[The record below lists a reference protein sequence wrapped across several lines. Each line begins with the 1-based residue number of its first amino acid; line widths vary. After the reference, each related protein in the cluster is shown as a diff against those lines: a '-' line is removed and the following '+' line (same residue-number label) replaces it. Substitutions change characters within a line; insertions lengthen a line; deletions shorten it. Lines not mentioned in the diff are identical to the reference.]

1 MFKFL
6 KNLLQFQKFVPIW
19 YYISGTGWVF
29 MRKTQK
35 IDENKSSLYQRSI
48 NLLEDDPLEE
58 IFALNLGDFV
68 TEHLINPEFAQK
80 ISQSAKVKKDKKES
94 LKDQLKELI
103 SIYSI
108 DNTLSLLGFENN
120 EDFVIYNS
128 IAKTVKLMLSLVECN
143 IFLAKKNEPL
153 HHKGSSDEELSNDN
167 ITDYINEVMK
177 SEEEKVIEKDG
188 LQISLFPMKNNFEC
202 IGVIEIIRKIERP
215 LEFEYADLIQNMAG
229 LFVTSLGLQKLI
241 DEVKRILLIE
251 NVSILEL
258 QNLRA
263 QLTAIIGDLGDQQ
276 QSFVE
281 KLAYASDLKGQYQR
295 SHSNNC
301 AQLSKEICNHM
312 GLNEKTTDLIYY
324 AGLLQNI
331 GKITLSEE
339 IFTKK
344 DKLTAQEWEEL
355 KNSPNAGVDLLMNI
369 NFMSEVVPY
378 INYQQERY
386 NGKGYPEG
394 LSGNSIP
401 LGSRIIALAGAY
413 CALTQ
418 DRAHRKAL
426 SNEEALEILKQESG
440 TKWDPNIV
448 DVLVEIKSKK
458 A

>member
-1 MFKFL
+1 MMSKTE
-6 KNLLQFQKFVPIW
+6 KNK
-19 YYISGTGWVF
+19 
-29 MRKTQK
+29 
-35 IDENKSSLYQRSI
+35 ENNTSVYTRSI

-58 IFALNLGDFV
+58 IFALNLGDFL
-68 TEHLINPEFAQK
+68 TEQLITPELANK
-80 ISQSAKVKKDKKES
+80 ISKKKADKDKKES
-94 LKDQLKELI
+94 LKEQLKELI

-128 IAKTVKLMLSLVECN
+128 IAKTIKLMLNLVECN
-143 IFLAKKNEPL
+143 IFLAKKGCPL
-153 HHKGSSDEELSNDN
+153 RHAGSSDETLIEN
-167 ITDYINEVMK
+167 ISDYIKNVMNNETEHVFD
-177 SEEEKVIEKDG
+177 KDDM
-188 LQISLFPMKNNFEC
+188 QFSLFPMKNNFEC
-202 IGVIEIIRKIERP
+202 IGVIEIIRKVERP
-215 LEFEYADLIQNMAG
+215 LEFEYADLIQHMAG

-241 DEVKRILLIE
+241 DEVNRLINQE
-251 NVSILEL
+251 SVSTMEL

-281 KLAYASDLKGQYQR
+281 KLAYAADLKGQYKR
-295 SHSNNC
+295 SHSNEC
-301 AQLSKEICNHM
+301 AELSREICNHL

-339 IFTKK
+339 LFTKK
-344 DKLTAQEWEEL
+344 DKLTDAEWNEL
-355 KNSPNAGVDLLMNI
+355 KNSPNVGVDLLMNI

-413 CALTQ
+413 CALVQ
-418 DRAHRKAL
+418 DRAHRKAKT
-426 SNEEALEILKQESG
+426 NEEALQILKEEAG
-440 TKWDPNIV
+440 IKWDPKIV
-448 DVLVEIKSKK
+448 EVLIEIKK
-458 A
+458 

>member
-1 MFKFL
+1 MYKIVKKRFSFYFL
-6 KNLLQFQKFVPIW
+6 CRYAIIYTAQD
-19 YYISGTGWVF
+19 WVF
-29 MRKTQK
+29 MSKAEK
-35 IDENKSSLYQRSI
+35 ISANKDNSLYTRSI

-58 IFALNLGDFV
+58 IFALNLGDFL
-68 TEHLINPEFAQK
+68 TEHLINPEFAGK
-80 ISQSAKVKKDKKES
+80 ISKKAKEKDKKES
-94 LKDQLKELI
+94 LKAQLSELI
-103 SIYSI
+103 AIYSI

-120 EDFVIYNS
+120 QDFVIYNS
-128 IAKTVKLMLSLVECN
+128 IAKTIKLMLNLVECN
-143 IFLAKKNEPL
+143 IFLCKKNSPL
-153 HHKGSSDEELSNDN
+153 AHVGSSDEEISDEN
-167 ITDYINEVMK
+167 ITDYIKEVMK
-177 SEEEKVIEKDG
+177 AESEKDFVKNEM
-188 LQISLFPMKNNFEC
+188 QFSLFPMKNNFEC
-202 IGVIEIIRKIERP
+202 IGVIEIVRKIERP

-229 LFVTSLGLQKLI
+229 LFVTSLGIQKLI
-241 DEVKRILLIE
+241 DEVKRII
-251 NVSILEL
+251 NNDSVTTLEL

-263 QLTAIIGDLGDQQ
+263 QLTSIIGDLGDQQ

-281 KLAYASDLKGQYQR
+281 KLAYAVDLKGQYKR
-295 SHSNNC
+295 SHSNEC
-301 AQLSKEICNHM
+301 ANLSREICEHM

-339 IFTKK
+339 LFTKK
-344 DKLTAQEWEEL
+344 EKLTELEWNEL
-355 KNSPNAGVDLLMNI
+355 KSSPNVGVDLLMNI

-426 SNEEALEILKQESG
+426 SNEEALEILKKEAG
-440 TKWDPNIV
+440 IKWDPNIV
-448 DVLVEIKSKK
+448 DILMKIKS
-458 A
+458 

>member
-1 MFKFL
+1 MEEK
-6 KNLLQFQKFVPIW
+6 KSNEDI
-19 YYISGTGWVF
+19 
-29 MRKTQK
+29 
-35 IDENKSSLYQRSI
+35 NSSLYTRDI

-58 IFALNLGDFV
+58 IFALNLGDFL
-68 TEHLINPEFAQK
+68 TEQLITPEFADK
-80 ISQSAKVKKDKKES
+80 ISKKAIKKDNKDKKEK
-94 LKDQLKELI
+94 LKEQLGELI

-128 IAKTVKLMLSLVECN
+128 IAKTIKLMLNLVECN
-143 IFLAKKNEPL
+143 IFLAKKGEQL
-153 HHKGSSDEELSNDN
+153 RHCGSSDEEINNDN
-167 ITDYINEVMK
+167 ISDAVVEVMK
-177 SEEEKVIEKDG
+177 KEKEKVFEDDE
-188 LQISLFPMKNNFEC
+188 LQYSLFPMKNNFEC
-202 IGVIEIIRKIERP
+202 IGVIEVIRKVERP
-215 LEFEYADLIQNMAG
+215 LEFEYADLIQNMAS
-229 LFVTSLGLQKLI
+229 LFVTSLGIQKLI
-241 DEVKRILLIE
+241 DEVKRLIAQE
-251 NVSILEL
+251 NVATLEL

-281 KLAYASDLKGQYQR
+281 KLAYAADLKGQYKR
-295 SHSNNC
+295 DHSNEC
-301 AQLSKEICNHM
+301 ANLSKEICTHL

-339 IFTKK
+339 LFTKK
-344 DKLTAQEWEEL
+344 DKLTPEEWDKL
-355 KNSPNAGVDLLMNI
+355 KKSPNAGVDLLMNI

-401 LGSRIIALAGAY
+401 LGSRIIAVASAY

-426 SNEEALEILKQESG
+426 SNTEALEILKKEAGS
-440 TKWDPNIV
+440 KWDPSIV
-448 DVLVEIKSKK
+448 DVLVEIKS
-458 A
+458 

>member
-1 MFKFL
+1 MGKTN
-6 KNLLQFQKFVPIW
+6 KN
-19 YYISGTGWVF
+19 SS
-29 MRKTQK
+29 
-35 IDENKSSLYQRSI
+35 NKDSSVYTRNI

-58 IFALNLGDFV
+58 IFALNMGDFFA
-68 TEHLINPEFAQK
+68 EHLITPEFAQK
-80 ISQSAKVKKDKKES
+80 ISKKAHEKDKKES
-94 LKDQLKELI
+94 LKAQLKELI

-128 IAKTVKLMLSLVECN
+128 IAKTIKLMLNLVECN
-143 IFLAKKNEPL
+143 IFLAKKHSPL
-153 HHKGSSDEELSNDN
+153 RHAGSSEENLSQGE
-167 ITDYINEVMK
+167 IAPYIKEVM
-177 SEEEKVIEKDG
+177 EKETETVLEKDEM
-188 LQISLFPMKNNFEC
+188 QFSLFPMKNNFEC
-202 IGVIEIIRKIERP
+202 IGVIEVIRKIERP
-215 LEFEYADLIQNMAG
+215 LEFEYADLISHMAG

-241 DEVKRILLIE
+241 DEVSRLISQE
-251 NVSILEL
+251 NVALLEL

-281 KLAYASDLKGQYQR
+281 KLAYAADLKGQYKR
-295 SHSNNC
+295 SHSNEC
-301 AQLSKEICNHM
+301 AQLSREICNRM

-344 DKLTAQEWEEL
+344 EKLTKEEWDEL

-426 SNEEALEILKQESG
+426 SSKEALEILKKEAG
-440 TKWDPNIV
+440 TKWDPKIV
-448 DVLVEIKSKK
+448 DVLVEIKKES
-458 A
+458 

>member
-1 MFKFL
+1 M
-6 KNLLQFQKFVPIW
+6 
-19 YYISGTGWVF
+19 S
-29 MRKTQK
+29 KTK
-35 IDENKSSLYQRSI
+35 KSKANNDASLYTRNI

-58 IFALNLGDFV
+58 IFALNLGDFL
-68 TEHLINPEFAQK
+68 TEHLINPEFANK
-80 ISQSAKVKKDKKES
+80 ISQKAREKDKKES
-94 LKDQLKELI
+94 LKEQLKELI

-128 IAKTVKLMLSLVECN
+128 IAKTIKLMLNLVECN
-143 IFLAKKNEPL
+143 IFLAKKDAPL
-153 HHKGSSDEELSNDN
+153 CHAGSSDEQISDDN
-167 ITDYINEVMK
+167 ITDYIKEVM
-177 SEEEKVIEKDG
+177 EGEIEHVFEKDEM
-188 LQISLFPMKNNFEC
+188 QFSLFPMKNNFEC
-202 IGVIEIIRKIERP
+202 IGVIEIIRKKERP

-241 DEVKRILLIE
+241 DEVKRL
-251 NVSILEL
+251 VSDESVATLEL

-281 KLAYASDLKGQYQR
+281 KLAYASDLKGQYKR
-295 SHSNNC
+295 SHSNEC
-301 AQLSKEICNHM
+301 AELSREICNHL

-339 IFTKK
+339 LFTKK
-344 DKLTAQEWEEL
+344 DKLTDSEWNEL
-355 KNSPNAGVDLLMNI
+355 KNSPNVGVDLLMNI

-418 DRAHRKAL
+418 DRAHRKAKT
-426 SNEEALEILKQESG
+426 NKEALDILKQEAG
-440 TKWDPNIV
+440 IKWDPKIV
-448 DVLVEIKSKK
+448 DVLIEIKSK
-458 A
+458 

>member
-1 MFKFL
+1 M
-6 KNLLQFQKFVPIW
+6 
-19 YYISGTGWVF
+19 S
-29 MRKTQK
+29 KT
-35 IDENKSSLYQRSI
+35 NKTRTQNSSSVYTRNI

-58 IFALNLGDFV
+58 IFALNLGDFF
-68 TEHLINPEFAQK
+68 TEQLINPELVDK
-80 ISQSAKVKKDKKES
+80 ISKKVKDKDKKKS
-94 LKDQLKELI
+94 LKAQLSELI

-128 IAKTVKLMLSLVECN
+128 IAKTIKLMLNLVECN
-143 IFLAKKNEPL
+143 IFLAKKGEPL
-153 HHKGSSDEELSNDN
+153 CHAGSSDEELSDDN
-167 ITDYINEVMK
+167 ISDYIKEVMQK
-177 SEEEKVIEKDG
+177 EEEYCFEKDEM
-188 LQISLFPMKNNFEC
+188 QFSIFPMKNNFEC
-202 IGVIEIIRKIERP
+202 IGVIEVIRKIERP

-229 LFVTSLGLQKLI
+229 LFVTSMGLQKLI
-241 DEVKRILLIE
+241 DEVKRLVALE
-251 NVSILEL
+251 NVSTLEL

-276 QSFVE
+276 QTFVE
-281 KLAYASDLKGQYQR
+281 KLAYAVDLKGQYKR
-295 SHSNNC
+295 SHSNEC
-301 AQLSKEICNHM
+301 ANLSREICERL

-339 IFTKK
+339 LFTKK
-344 DKLTAQEWEEL
+344 DKLTDAEWNEL
-355 KNSPNAGVDLLMNI
+355 KNHPNIGVDLLMNI

-378 INYQQERY
+378 INYQEERY

-394 LSGNSIP
+394 LKGNSIP

-426 SNEEALEILKQESG
+426 SNAEALEIIKKESG
-440 TKWDPNIV
+440 TKWDPKIV
-448 DVLVEIKSKK
+448 DVLVEIKK
-458 A
+458 

>member
-1 MFKFL
+1 MSKSKKVKQQNNASMF
-6 KNLLQFQKFVPIW
+6 
-19 YYISGTGWVF
+19 T
-29 MRKTQK
+29 
-35 IDENKSSLYQRSI
+35 RSI

-58 IFALNLGDFV
+58 IFALNLGDFF
-68 TEHLINPEFAQK
+68 TEHLINQEFVEK
-80 ISQSAKVKKDKKES
+80 ISKKAKEKDKKGQ
-94 LKDQLKELI
+94 LKEQLKELI

-120 EDFVIYNS
+120 QDFVIYNS
-128 IAKTVKLMLSLVECN
+128 IAKTIKLMLNLVECN
-143 IFLAKKNEPL
+143 IFLAAKNSPL
-153 HHKGSSDEELSNDN
+153 RHAGSSDEELSKGEVAS
-167 ITDYINEVMK
+167 YIKNVM
-177 SEEEKVIEKDG
+177 EKEQEFVFEKDG
-188 LQISLFPMKNNFEC
+188 MQFSLFPMKNNFEC
-202 IGVIEIIRKIERP
+202 IGVIEIVRKVERP
-215 LEFEYADLIQNMAG
+215 LEFEYADLIQNTAG

-241 DEVKRILLIE
+241 DEVKRLINDD
-251 NVSILEL
+251 NVSTLEL

-281 KLAYASDLKGQYQR
+281 KLAYAVDLKGQYKR
-295 SHSNNC
+295 SHSTEC
-301 AQLSKEICNHM
+301 AKLSREICNHL

-339 IFTKK
+339 LFTKK
-344 DKLTAQEWEEL
+344 DKLTELEWNEL
-355 KNSPNAGVDLLMNI
+355 KSSPNAGVDLLMNI

-426 SNEEALEILKQESG
+426 SNKEALEVIKNEAG
-440 TKWDPNIV
+440 TKWDPKIV
-448 DVLVEIKSKK
+448 DVLLEIKQEK
-458 A
+458 

>member
-1 MFKFL
+1 M
-6 KNLLQFQKFVPIW
+6 N
-19 YYISGTGWVF
+19 T
-29 MRKTQK
+29 RK
-35 IDENKSSLYQRSI
+35 DDANNSSMYTRSI
-48 NLLEDDPLEE
+48 NLIEDDPLEE
-58 IFALNLGDFV
+58 IFALNLGDFL
-68 TEHLINPEFAQK
+68 TEQLINPELVEK
-80 ISQSAKVKKDKKES
+80 ISKKAKEKDKRNS
-94 LKDQLKELI
+94 LKAQLFELI

-120 EDFVIYNS
+120 EDFIIYNS
-128 IAKTVKLMLSLVECN
+128 IAKTIKLILNLAECN
-143 IFLAKKNEPL
+143 IFLSKKGEAL
-153 HHKGSSDEELSNDN
+153 RLAGVSDESITEL
-167 ITDYINEVMK
+167 EVSEKIKNAMEK
-177 SEEEKVIEKDG
+177 EEEIVYEENDF
-188 LQISLFPMKNNFEC
+188 QYSLFPMKNNFEC
-202 IGVIEIIRKIERP
+202 IGVIEVVRRAERP

-241 DEVKRILLIE
+241 EQVKRIA
-251 NVSILEL
+251 SIDDIATLEL

-281 KLAYASDLKGQYQR
+281 KLAYASDLKGQYKR
-295 SHSNNC
+295 THSMEC
-301 AQLSKEICNHM
+301 AELSREICNQL
-312 GLNEKTTDLIYY
+312 GLNEKTTDLVYY

-339 IFTKK
+339 LLNKK
-344 DKLTAQEWEEL
+344 EKLSQEEWEQL
-355 KNSPNAGVDLLMNI
+355 KKSPNAGVDLLMNI

-394 LSGNSIP
+394 LKGDSIP

-426 SNEEALEILKQESG
+426 SNEEALKVIKEESG
-440 TKWDPNIV
+440 IKWDPKIV
-448 DVLVEIKSKK
+448 DVLVKIKSDIK
-458 A
+458 

>member
-1 MFKFL
+1 MNAK
-6 KNLLQFQKFVPIW
+6 KDSAN
-19 YYISGTGWVF
+19 T
-29 MRKTQK
+29 
-35 IDENKSSLYQRSI
+35 SSMYTRSI
-48 NLLEDDPLEE
+48 NLIEDDPLEE
-58 IFALNLGDFV
+58 IFALNLGDFL
-68 TEHLINPEFAQK
+68 TEQLISPELVQK
-80 ISQSAKVKKDKKES
+80 ISKKAKEKDKRKS
-94 LKDQLKELI
+94 LKEQLFELI

-128 IAKTVKLMLSLVECN
+128 IAKTIKLILNLSECN
-143 IFLAKKNEPL
+143 IFLCKKNEPL
-153 HHKGSSDEELSNDN
+153 RLAGVSEGD
-167 ITDYINEVMK
+167 ITENEPADYIKDVMK
-177 SEEEKVIEKDG
+177 KEAEAVFEKDDY
-188 LQISLFPMKNNFEC
+188 QYSLFPMKNNFEC
-202 IGVIEIIRKIERP
+202 IGVIEVIRKKERP

-241 DEVKRILLIE
+241 EQVKRIA
-251 NVSILEL
+251 SIDDIATLEL

-281 KLAYASDLKGQYQR
+281 KLAYASDLKGQYKR
-295 SHSNNC
+295 THSMEC
-301 AQLSKEICNHM
+301 AELSREICDHL
-312 GLNEKTTDLIYY
+312 GLNEKTTDLVYY

-339 IFTKK
+339 IFNKK
-344 DKLTAQEWEEL
+344 EELTPEEWEEL
-355 KNSPNAGVDLLMNI
+355 KKSPNAGVDLLMNI

-378 INYQQERY
+378 INYQQERF

-394 LSGNSIP
+394 LKGNSIP

-426 SNEEALEILKQESG
+426 SNEEALKILKEEAG
-440 TKWDPNIV
+440 IKWDPKLV
-448 DVLVEIKSKK
+448 DVLVEIKG
-458 A
+458 

>member
-1 MFKFL
+1 MSKI
-6 KNLLQFQKFVPIW
+6 K
-19 YYISGTGWVF
+19 
-29 MRKTQK
+29 KTK
-35 IDENKSSLYQRSI
+35 AKENASVYTRNI

-68 TEHLINPEFAQK
+68 TEQLINPELVEK
-80 ISQSAKVKKDKKES
+80 ISKKAKEKDKKES
-94 LKDQLKELI
+94 LKAQLNELI

-128 IAKTVKLMLSLVECN
+128 IAKTIKLMLNLVECN
-143 IFLAKKNEPL
+143 IFLAKKGEEL
-153 HHKGSSDEELSNDN
+153 RHAGSSDEELSNQN
-167 ITDYINEVMK
+167 ITDYIKNVMEK
-177 SEEEKVIEKDG
+177 EEEFCFEKDEM
-188 LQISLFPMKNNFEC
+188 QFSIFPMKNNFEC

-229 LFVTSLGLQKLI
+229 LFVTSMGLQKLI
-241 DEVKRILLIE
+241 DEVKRLIELE
-251 NVSILEL
+251 NVSTLEL

-276 QSFVE
+276 QTFVE
-281 KLAYASDLKGQYQR
+281 KLAYAVDLKGQYKR
-295 SHSNNC
+295 SHSNEC
-301 AQLSKEICNHM
+301 ANLSREICEHM

-339 IFTKK
+339 LFTKK
-344 DKLTAQEWEEL
+344 DKLTDAEWNEL
-355 KNSPNAGVDLLMNI
+355 KNHPNVGVDLLMNI

-378 INYQQERY
+378 INYQEERY
-386 NGKGYPEG
+386 NGKGFPEG
-394 LSGNSIP
+394 LKGNSIP

-426 SNEEALEILKQESG
+426 SNTEALEIIKKESG
-440 TKWDPNIV
+440 TKWDPKIV
-448 DVLVEIKSKK
+448 DVLIEIKK
-458 A
+458 

>member
-1 MFKFL
+1 MYNFL
-6 KNLLQFQKFVPIW
+6 KKTLQFFKIVSLC
-19 YYISGTGWVF
+19 YYVGNKNRVS
-29 MRKTQK
+29 MRNTEK
-35 IDENKSSLYQRSI
+35 IKKNNENSIYTRNI

-58 IFALNLGDFV
+58 IFALNLGDFF
-68 TEHLINPEFAQK
+68 TEHLINPEFANK
-80 ISQSAKVKKDKKES
+80 ISKKAFDKDKKES
-94 LKDQLKELI
+94 LKAQLKELI

-108 DNTLSLLGFENN
+108 DNTLSLLGFEKN
-120 EDFVIYNS
+120 EEFVIYNS
-128 IAKTVKLMLSLVECN
+128 IAKTIKLMLSLSECN
-143 IFLAKKNEPL
+143 IFIVKNSML
-153 HHKGSSDEELSNDN
+153 HHAGSSEENITDEN
-167 ITDYINEVMK
+167 ITDYIKEVLHSENEFVF
-177 SEEEKVIEKDG
+177 EKDEM
-188 LQISLFPMKNNFEC
+188 QFSLFPMKNNFEC

-229 LFVTSLGLQKLI
+229 LFVTSLGIQKLI
-241 DEVKRILLIE
+241 NEVKRLIE
-251 NVSILEL
+251 QENVTTLEL

-281 KLAYASDLKGQYQR
+281 KLAYASDLKGQYKR
-295 SHSNNC
+295 SHSTEC
-301 AQLSKEICNHM
+301 ANLSREICNHL

-339 IFTKK
+339 LFKKK
-344 DKLTAQEWEEL
+344 DKLTDAEWNEL
-355 KNSPNAGVDLLMNI
+355 NKTPNVGVDLLMNI

-413 CALTQ
+413 CALVQ

-426 SNEEALEILKQESG
+426 SNKEALEILKQEAG
-440 TKWDPNIV
+440 IKWDPEIV
-448 DVLVEIKSKK
+448 NVLVKIKSEN
-458 A
+458 

>member
-1 MFKFL
+1 MSLCYYRYGARIGTMSKTEKTNV
-6 KNLLQFQKFVPIW
+6 KNNASV
-19 YYISGTGWVF
+19 YT
-29 MRKTQK
+29 
-35 IDENKSSLYQRSI
+35 RSI

-58 IFALNLGDFV
+58 IFALNMGDFL
-68 TEHLINPEFAQK
+68 TEHLINPEFANK
-80 ISQSAKVKKDKKES
+80 ISRKKQDRDKKES
-94 LKDQLKELI
+94 LKEQLRELI

-128 IAKTVKLMLSLVECN
+128 IAKTIKLMLNLVECN
-143 IFLAKKNEPL
+143 IFLAKKGCPL
-153 HHKGSSDEELSNDN
+153 CHAGASDEILQNEN
-167 ITDYINEVMK
+167 INDYIKEVMK
-177 SEEEKVIEKDG
+177 QEAEHVFEQDD
-188 LQISLFPMKNNFEC
+188 LQFSLFPMKNNFEC
-202 IGVIEIIRKIERP
+202 IGVVEIIRKVERP

-241 DEVKRILLIE
+241 DEVKRLLCQDS
-251 NVSILEL
+251 VSTLEL

-281 KLAYASDLKGQYQR
+281 KLAYAADLKGQYKR
-295 SHSNNC
+295 SHSNEC
-301 AQLSKEICNHM
+301 AELSREICHRL

-339 IFTKK
+339 LFTKK
-344 DKLTAQEWEEL
+344 EKLTEAEWNEL
-355 KNSPNAGVDLLMNI
+355 KNSPNVGVDLLMNI

-378 INYQQERY
+378 INYQEERY

-413 CALTQ
+413 CALVQ
-418 DRAHRKAL
+418 DRAHRKAKT
-426 SNEEALEILKQESG
+426 NEEALEILKQESG
-440 TKWDPNIV
+440 IKWDPNIV
-448 DVLVEIKSKK
+448 EVLVEIKK
-458 A
+458 